1 MRITRNM
8 LESYISEINATYN
21 ISLSVEYF
29 NGCTHIYESQHT
41 IYVRTTPECY
51 NALSLFIDGI
61 HVGMRLQVNS
71 EVK

>member
-21 ISLSVEYF
+21 ITLSVEYF
-29 NGCTHIYESQHT
+29 NGCTHIYESQST
-41 IYVRTTPECY
+41 IYVGTTPECY
-51 NALSLFIDGI
+51 NALSVFMNGM
-61 HVGMRLQVNS
+61 HVGMQLQVNS